1 MHLRPD
7 LINIGDREL
16 IMNISDKLWKRGRD
30 FLGVKYPI
38 MAGAMTWISDFELA
52 KAISSNGAFPVL
64 AGGNMDPDIFEKE
77 VDKLSEGLNG
87 PFAVNMITI
96 APNFKKHYEIILGKK
111 IPIAIFGGGFPQ
123 KINVVGLKQKGIKTM
138 AFASSGQISSQM
150 IHFGV
155 DALILEGSEAGG
167 HIGYVSTM
175 ILLQQ
180 ILFHTVEVP
189 VFIAGGIGT
198 GKMIAHMLLM
208 GASGV
213 QLGTRFVVSE
223 ECTAHPKFKE
233 AFIKAKARHA
243 VATPQYDSR
252 LPVVSVRAL
261 KNKGTENFG
270 KLQLELIG
278 KLERGEISRKE
289 AQFEVERYWVGGLRK
304 GVVEGDIEY
313 GSLMAG
319 QSVGLVEKIQ
329 PISEI
334 IRELVEDTE
343 KELNAVKNILN

>member
-1 MHLRPD
+1 
-7 LINIGDREL
+7 
-16 IMNISDKLWKRGRD
+16 
-30 FLGVKYPI
+30 
-38 MAGAMTWISDFELA
+38 MAGAMTWISNFELA
-52 KAISSNGAFPVL
+52 KAVSDNGAFPVL
-64 AGGNMDPDIFEKE
+64 AGGNMDPDLFEKE
-77 VDKLSEGLNG
+77 VDKCVRNLKT

-96 APNFKKHYEIILGKK
+96 APNYKKQYEIVQSKNVPIVIFAGNFPKKYDVDGMKPKGKR
-111 IPIAIFGGGFPQ
+111 
-123 KINVVGLKQKGIKTM
+123 TM
-138 AFASSGQISSQM
+138 AFASSGQISDQM
-150 IHFGV
+150 IRFGI

-180 ILFHTVEVP
+180 ILFHTTEVP

-233 AFIKAKARHA
+233 VFIKAKARHA
-243 VATPQYDSR
+243 ISTPQYDSR
-252 LPVVSVRAL
+252 LPVVAVRAL

-270 KLQLELIG
+270 KLQLELLK
-278 KLERGEISRKE
+278 KLEKGEITREE

-304 GVVEGDIEY
+304 GVVDGDIEN

-329 PISEI
+329 PMRDM
-334 IRELVEDTE
+334 IRELVDDTE
-343 KELNAVKNILN
+343 KELQSVKSAMCHL

>member
-1 MHLRPD
+1 MRLV
-7 LINIGDREL
+7 
-16 IMNISDKLWKRGRD
+16 DKFWKRGQE
-30 FLGVKYPI
+30 FLGVRYPI
-38 MAGAMTWISDFELA
+38 MAGAMTWISNFELA
-52 KAISSNGAFPVL
+52 KAVSDNGAFPVL
-64 AGGNMDPDIFEKE
+64 AGGNMDPDLFEKE
-77 VDKLSEGLNG
+77 IDKCVQNLKT

-96 APNFKKHYEIILGKK
+96 APNYKKQYEIVQSKNVPIVIFAGNFPKKHDVDGMKPKGKR
-111 IPIAIFGGGFPQ
+111 
-123 KINVVGLKQKGIKTM
+123 TM
-138 AFASSGQISSQM
+138 AFASSGQISDQM
-150 IHFGV
+150 IRFGI

-180 ILFHTVEVP
+180 ILFHTTEVP

-233 AFIKAKARHA
+233 VFIKAKARHA
-243 VATPQYDSR
+243 ISTPQYDSR
-252 LPVVSVRAL
+252 LPVVAVRAL

-270 KLQLELIG
+270 KLQLELLK
-278 KLERGEISRKE
+278 KLEKGEITREE

-304 GVVEGDIEY
+304 GVVDGDIEN

-329 PISEI
+329 PMREMIQ
-334 IRELVEDTE
+334 ELVDDTE
-343 KELNAVKNILN
+343 KELQSVKSAMCNM

>member
-1 MHLRPD
+1 MS
-7 LINIGDREL
+7 
-16 IMNISDKLWKRGRD
+16 ISEKLWKRGSE

-38 MAGAMTWISDFELA
+38 MAGAMTWISNFELA
-52 KAISSNGAFPVL
+52 SAVSSNGAFPVL
-64 AGGNMDPDIFEKE
+64 AGGNMDPDLFEKE
-77 VDKLSEGLNG
+77 VERCVKNLKTS
-87 PFAVNMITI
+87 FAVNLITI
-96 APNFKKHYEIILGKK
+96 APNYRKQYEIVQGKNV
-111 IPIAIFGGGFPQ
+111 PIVIFAGNFP
-123 KINVVGLKQKGIKTM
+123 KKSDVDGMKPKGKKTM
-138 AFASSGQISSQM
+138 AFASSGQITDQM
-150 IHFGV
+150 IRFGI

-180 ILFHTVEVP
+180 ILFSTDKVP

-198 GKMIAHMLLM
+198 GKMIAHLLLM

-223 ECTAHPKFKE
+223 ECTAHEKFKE

-243 VATPQYDSR
+243 IATPQYDSR

-270 KLQLELIG
+270 KLQLELIK
-278 KLERGEISRKE
+278 KLERGEISREE

-304 GVVEGDIEY
+304 GVVDGDIEN
-313 GSLMAG
+313 GSLMSG

-329 PISEI
+329 PICEI
-334 IRELVEDTE
+334 INELVRDTE
-343 KELNAVKNILN
+343 KELQRIKSLMHGI

>member
-1 MHLRPD
+1 MS
-7 LINIGDREL
+7 
-16 IMNISDKLWKRGRD
+16 ISDKFWKRGSD

-52 KAISSNGAFPVL
+52 RAVSANGAFPVL
-64 AGGNMDPDIFEKE
+64 AGGNMDPDMFEKE
-77 VDKLSEGLNG
+77 IDRLSAGLKG

-96 APNFKKHYEIILGKK
+96 APNFKKQYEIVRGKK
-111 IPIAIFGGGFPQ
+111 IPIAIFAGNFP
-123 KINVVGLKQKGIKTM
+123 KKHDVEGLKEKGIKTM
-138 AFASSGQISSQM
+138 AFASSGQISDQM
-150 IHFGV
+150 IRFGV

-180 ILFHTVEVP
+180 ILFHTTEVP

-223 ECTAHPKFKE
+223 ECTAHQKFKD

-243 VATPQYDSR
+243 IATPQYDAR
-252 LPVVSVRAL
+252 LPIVAVRAL
-261 KNKGTENFG
+261 KNRGTENFG
-270 KLQLELIG
+270 KLQLELIL
-278 KLERGEISRKE
+278 KLEKGEITREE
-289 AQFEVERYWVGGLRK
+289 AQFEVERFWVGGLRK
-304 GVVEGDIEY
+304 GVVDGDIEN

-319 QSVGLVEKIQ
+319 QSVGLVEKVQ
-329 PISEI
+329 PIKEI
-334 IRELVEDTE
+334 IDELVADTE
-343 KELNAVKNILN
+343 KELKAVQDKLN